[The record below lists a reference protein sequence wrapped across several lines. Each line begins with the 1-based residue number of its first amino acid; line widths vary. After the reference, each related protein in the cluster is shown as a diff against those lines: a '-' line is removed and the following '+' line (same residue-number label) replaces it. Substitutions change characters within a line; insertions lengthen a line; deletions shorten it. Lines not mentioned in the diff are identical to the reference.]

1 MRNCPNADIDV
12 LRHIL
17 KYCNNIAELISR
29 FGNDIEVFK
38 ADLAFRDSV
47 SMNILQIG
55 ELTGHLSEEY
65 RQSTKSHMPWPA
77 IKAMR
82 NLFAHNY
89 GQMNLSVIWS
99 TATENI
105 PQLKAFCEAEIS
117 KAAPE
122 NDNDE
127 DIDI

>member
-1 MRNCPNADIDV
+1 MRNYPNADIDI

-17 KYCNNIAELISR
+17 KYCDNIEALIAR
-29 FGNDIEVFK
+29 FGSDIEVFK

-47 SMNILQIG
+47 SMNILQTG
-55 ELTGHLSEEY
+55 ELTGHLSDAY
-65 RQSTKSHMPWPA
+65 RSLTKDKMPWSA

-89 GQMNLSVIWS
+89 GQMNISVIWS

-105 PQLKAFCEAEIS
+105 PELKIFCQSEIS
-117 KAAPE
+117 KAEPI
-122 NDNDE
+122 DDSSD

>member
-17 KYCNNIAELISR
+17 KYCNNIENLISR
-29 FGNDIEVFK
+29 FGNDFEIFK
-38 ADLAFRDSV
+38 NDLAFRDAV

-65 RQSTKSHMPWPA
+65 RVSTKSHMPWQA

>member
-1 MRNCPNADIDV
+1 MRNYPNADIDI

-17 KYCNNIAELISR
+17 KYCDNIEALISR

-55 ELTGHLSEEY
+55 ELTGHLCDAY
-65 RQSTKSHMPWPA
+65 RSQTKDKMPWSA

-89 GQMNLSVIWS
+89 GQMNISVIWS

-105 PQLKAFCEAEIS
+105 PELKVFCQSEILKAEPLDDS
-117 KAAPE
+117 S
-122 NDNDE
+122 D

>member
-1 MRNCPNADIDV
+1 MRNYPNADIDI

-17 KYCNNIAELISR
+17 KYCDNIEALIAR
-29 FGNDIEVFK
+29 FGSDIEVFK

-55 ELTGHLSEEY
+55 ELTGHLSDAY
-65 RQSTKSHMPWPA
+65 RSQTKDKMPWSA
-77 IKAMR
+77 IKSMR

-89 GQMNLSVIWS
+89 GQMNISVIWS

-105 PQLKAFCEAEIS
+105 PELKVFCQSEIS
-117 KAAPE
+117 KAEPI
-122 NDNDE
+122 DDSSD

>member
-1 MRNCPNADIDV
+1 MRNCPNADIDI

-17 KYCNNIAELISR
+17 KYCSNIAELISR

-38 ADLAFRDSV
+38 ADLAFR
-47 SMNILQIG
+47 

-65 RQSTKSHMPWPA
+65 RHSTKSHMPWPA

>member
-1 MRNCPNADIDV
+1 MRNYPNADIDI

-17 KYCNNIAELISR
+17 KYCDNIEALIAR
-29 FGNDIEVFK
+29 FGSNIEVFK

-55 ELTGHLSEEY
+55 ELTGHLSDDY
-65 RQSTKSHMPWPA
+65 RSQTKDKMPWPA

-89 GQMNLSVIWS
+89 GQMNISVIWS

-105 PQLKAFCEAEIS
+105 PELKIFCQSEIS
-117 KAAPE
+117 KAEPI
-122 NDNDE
+122 DDSSD

>member
-1 MRNCPNADIDV
+1 
-12 LRHIL
+12 
-17 KYCNNIAELISR
+17 
-29 FGNDIEVFK
+29 
-38 ADLAFRDSV
+38 
-47 SMNILQIG
+47 
-55 ELTGHLSEEY
+55 
-65 RQSTKSHMPWPA
+65 MPWPA

>member
-17 KYCNNIAELISR
+17 KYCSNIAELISR
-29 FGNDIEVFK
+29 FGNNIEVFK

-47 SMNILQIG
+47 SMNI
-55 ELTGHLSEEY
+55 LSEEY

-117 KAAPE
+117 KAVPE